1 VAGRGYDLDRLPS
14 AVARSTMPA
23 VVRGAAN
30 IGLSE
35 GKGNV
40 TIGRGV
46 NSPQAGIYDAV
57 SEGEG
62 VMTLVDELARH
73 WWVIALR
80 GLAAVVFGVLA
91 FAWPGMTLAVL
102 VLFFGAYALV
112 DGILAIVAALRGG
125 TDHRLFMG
133 LEGVVGVLAG
143 LVAFAFPGLTALVL
157 LYIIAI
163 WAVLTGVLEV
173 VAAVRLR
180 RAITNEWGL
189 IIGGILSVLFGI
201 VLIVAP
207 GAGALAVV
215 FLIGA
220 YAVLF
225 GVTLLMLSW
234 RLRGHAQRLPAGGQ
248 TSGRAATA

>member
-1 VAGRGYDLDRLPS
+1 
-14 AVARSTMPA
+14 
-23 VVRGAAN
+23 
-30 IGLSE
+30 
-35 GKGNV
+35 
-40 TIGRGV
+40 
-46 NSPQAGIYDAV
+46 
-57 SEGEG
+57 
-62 VMTLVDELARH
+62 MTLVDELARH

-80 GLAAVVFGVLA
+80 GLAAVLFGMLA
-91 FAWPGMTLAVL
+91 FVWPGMTLAVL

-112 DGILAIVAALRGG
+112 DGILAIVVALRGG

-143 LVAFAFPGLTALVL
+143 LATFAYPGLTALVL
-157 LYIIAI
+157 LYIIAF

-189 IIGGILSVLFGI
+189 IIGGVLSVLFGI

-225 GVTLLMLSW
+225 GITLLMLSW
-234 RLRGHAQRLPAGGQ
+234 RLRSHAQQLPADAQ

>member
-1 VAGRGYDLDRLPS
+1 
-14 AVARSTMPA
+14 
-23 VVRGAAN
+23 
-30 IGLSE
+30 
-35 GKGNV
+35 
-40 TIGRGV
+40 
-46 NSPQAGIYDAV
+46 
-57 SEGEG
+57 
-62 VMTLVDELARH
+62 MTLVNDLARH

-80 GLAAVVFGVLA
+80 GLAAVLFGVLA
-91 FAWPGMTLAVL
+91 FVWPGMTLAVL
-102 VLFFGAYALV
+102 VLLFGAYALV
-112 DGILAIVAALRGG
+112 DGILAIVVAVRGG

-143 LVAFAFPGLTALVL
+143 LATFVFPGLTALVL
-157 LYIIAI
+157 LYIIAF

-180 RAITNEWGL
+180 QAITNEWGL
-189 IIGGILSVLFGI
+189 IIGGVLSVLFGI
-201 VLIVAP
+201 VLIAAP

-215 FLIGA
+215 FVIGA

-234 RLRGHAQRLPAGGQ
+234 RLRSHAQALPAEGQ

>member
-1 VAGRGYDLDRLPS
+1 
-14 AVARSTMPA
+14 
-23 VVRGAAN
+23 
-30 IGLSE
+30 
-35 GKGNV
+35 
-40 TIGRGV
+40 
-46 NSPQAGIYDAV
+46 
-57 SEGEG
+57 
-62 VMTLVDELARH
+62 MTLVDELARH

-80 GLAAVVFGVLA
+80 GLAAVLFGVLA
-91 FAWPGMTLAVL
+91 FVWPGMTLAVL
-102 VLFFGAYALV
+102 VLLFGAYALV
-112 DGILAIVAALRGG
+112 DGILAIVVAVRGESE
-125 TDHRLFMG
+125 HRLFMG

-143 LVAFAFPGLTALVL
+143 VVAFVLPGLTALVL
-157 LYIIAI
+157 LYIIAF

-201 VLIVAP
+201 VLIVSP

-234 RLRGHAQRLPAGGQ
+234 RLRSHAQQLPADAQ

>member
-1 VAGRGYDLDRLPS
+1 
-14 AVARSTMPA
+14 
-23 VVRGAAN
+23 
-30 IGLSE
+30 
-35 GKGNV
+35 
-40 TIGRGV
+40 
-46 NSPQAGIYDAV
+46 
-57 SEGEG
+57 
-62 VMTLVDELARH
+62 MTLVDELARH

-80 GLAAVVFGVLA
+80 GLAAVLFGVLA
-91 FAWPGMTLAVL
+91 FVWPGMTLAVL
-102 VLFFGAYALV
+102 VLLFGAYALV
-112 DGILAIVAALRGG
+112 DGILAIVVAVRGG

-143 LVAFAFPGLTALVL
+143 LATFVFPGLTALVL
-157 LYIIAI
+157 LYIIAF

-180 RAITNEWGL
+180 QAITNEWGL
-189 IIGGILSVLFGI
+189 IIGGVLSVLFGI
-201 VLIVAP
+201 VLIAAP

-215 FLIGA
+215 FVIGA

-234 RLRGHAQRLPAGGQ
+234 RLRSHAQGLPAEGQ